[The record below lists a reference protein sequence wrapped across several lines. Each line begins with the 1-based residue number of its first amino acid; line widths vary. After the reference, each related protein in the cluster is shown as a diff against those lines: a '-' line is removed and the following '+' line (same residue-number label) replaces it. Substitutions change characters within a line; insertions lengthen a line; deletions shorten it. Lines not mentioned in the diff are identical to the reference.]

1 MKLKN
6 LTYRNAFGEDGTFS
20 FTALDTRISVA
31 KIFPEG
37 AAARALTTVLYGAD
51 ERDFSELDNAE
62 IILEFERGEAVYRLT
77 RAYRDGGEATELTSE
92 EGETTLMLSPKK
104 TKEIL
109 SAAFGRKIAADT
121 GASEYLKNALSERA
135 PSATEILEKQREAEE
150 KRNRAEEEKRAV
162 ELLSERIGIPEM
174 PSIDLK
180 TIEEERESV
189 IAQLRRAAEKERVAK
204 EAQDAQDAL
213 TEFISKNGDVL
224 RLKEMLDRDDR
235 LRKARAAAEKREAAR
250 TEAERLKSSLSELG
264 SKSDAVRKKAAGGD
278 DAEKECEADFI
289 LKSERVNALR
299 KKFMDEMCAADDE
312 NSEIRRSLDA
322 YYAANDPRIQELRQ
336 KKKRLDNEYEAL
348 LLSITSLENKKK
360 GLVRPMS
367 YKKAVIDGT
376 VLEYKIEK
384 LTAAIEDGNRRSGEL
399 QLEISAKEEDIR
411 DAEAEFKHKTL
422 EKAELTSTLLK
433 GKFRTL
439 EEAINADQAL
449 KNETYAAFVTAENL
463 TAEITALNEKI
474 ANLKRQNEENEEKRK
489 ELQNAKTEIEV
500 RLVKLKHKKES
511 FENEYRGKCAQN
523 IFAEEAEK
531 LRFGDRCPVCDS
543 YVVKKNEIAKTA
555 TEATSE
561 NIRKVQT
568 EIVENEKRLDRIL
581 LKLGAYLSTE
591 ASGDAYIVSLQNTLI
606 KKESLLN
613 RIYRGFGAENKEE
626 FGKAIEKIGA
636 ESSAFNEGIL
646 KLNELGGSIAAEAE
660 KKNVL
665 QNAVVQLSGRES
677 KRIRAIV
684 ETAQTELETAL
695 TEYRKLMPVFGGR
708 PAKELLSG
716 SLIDDIELET
726 VDGDLVSQTKNFREV
741 TVQKIET
748 DRILI
753 LLKNKL
759 ISDLKDT
766 EAESALDVALRE
778 TSRKAKE
785 SSQELDEAESALE
798 DAKLKLAAV
807 RRVNRNAEKEI
818 YGADSNAAAI
828 RLKIAAAETAAEES
842 DAELGKILEEFGI
855 TEEKLSASVLS
866 NAERN
871 KAEKTLREFEEKK
884 QRLEYRAEFT
894 ASRPV
899 TLEFIDVE
907 GLKKRG
913 AELDKLAADAAVRIA
928 KYEYLS
934 ETARELTIE
943 RDALAEKIR
952 GAEAEKE
959 TLSVW
964 AGALKDGEIDFEALT
979 RAAEEK
985 ANAVLLQLS
994 GGTCE
999 TVEDEVL
1006 KKNQNLSH
1014 ASKFASELAAAIL
1027 KKPFE
1032 THSAFLI
1039 GVFGERENDWIAR
1052 IPSVAAD
1059 VRVAVFA
1066 ENKNA

>member
-1 MKLKN
+1 MILKK

-20 FTALDTRISVA
+20 FSVSDGRISVA
-31 KIFPEG
+31 EIFPDG
-37 AAARALTTVLYGAD
+37 AAARALETAAYGAD
-51 ERDFSELDNAE
+51 ERDFAELDNAE
-62 IILEFERGEAVYRLT
+62 IILEFELGEAVYRLT
-77 RAYRDGGEATELTSE
+77 RTYRDGGEATELSSE
-92 EGETTLMLSPKK
+92 EGETTLTLSPKK

-109 SAAFGRKIAADT
+109 KAVFGKKNAAFTD
-121 GASEYLKNALSERA
+121 ASEYLKNALSERA
-135 PSATEILEKQREAEE
+135 PSAAEILEKQREAEE
-150 KRNRAEEEKRAV
+150 KQFRAEEEMRAV
-162 ELLSERIGIPEM
+162 ELLSARIGTPQFPE
-174 PSIDLK
+174 IDLDA
-180 TIEEERESV
+180 IEAERESV

-204 EAQDAQDAL
+204 EAKDAKDAL
-213 TEFISKNGDVL
+213 TEFISKNGDVM
-224 RLKEMLDRDDR
+224 RLQETLNRDDR
-235 LRKARAAAEKREAAR
+235 LREARAETEKREAAR
-250 TEAERLKSSLSELG
+250 KEAEQLKVSLSELG
-264 SKSDAVRKKAAGGD
+264 SKSDAVRKKSLGGD
-278 DAEKECEADFI
+278 EAEKECEADFI

-299 KKFMDEMCAADDE
+299 KKFMDEMCASDDE

-322 YYAANDPRIQELRQ
+322 YYAANDPRIQELNK

-411 DAEAEFKHKTL
+411 DAEAEFKRKTL
-422 EKAELTSTLLK
+422 EKAELTSRLLK
-433 GKFRTL
+433 GKFPTL

-449 KNETYAAFVTAENL
+449 KNEVYAAFVTAENL
-463 TAEITALNEKI
+463 TAEIDALNEKI
-474 ANLKRQNEENEEKRK
+474 ANLKRQNGENDEKRK

-511 FENEYRGKCAQN
+511 YENEYRGKCAQN
-523 IFAEEAEK
+523 LFAEEAEK

-543 YVVKKNEIAKTA
+543 YVVKKNEITKTT

-561 NIRKVQT
+561 NIRKVQS

-591 ASGDAYIVSLQNTLI
+591 ASGDAYIVSLQNTLV
-606 KKESLLN
+606 KKESLLK
-613 RIYRGFGAENKEE
+613 RIYRSFGAENKDE

-636 ESSAFNEGIL
+636 ESASFNEGIL
-646 KLNELGGSIAAEAE
+646 KLNEIGGSIAAESE

-665 QNAVVQLSGRES
+665 QNAVLQLSGRES

-684 ETAQTELETAL
+684 EASQTELEIAL
-695 TEYRKLMPVFGGR
+695 QEYRKLMPVFGGR

-785 SSQELDEAESALE
+785 SARELDEAEAALE

-818 YGADSNAAAI
+818 YGADTSAAAI
-828 RLKIAAAETAAEES
+828 RLKIAAAEASAVES
-842 DAELGKILEEFGI
+842 DAKAAEILEAVGV
-855 TEEKLSASVLS
+855 TEEKLSASILS

-871 KAEKTLREFEEKK
+871 KAEKTLREFAEKK
-884 QRLEYRAEFT
+884 QRLEYRADFT

-907 GLKKRG
+907 ALKARG

-934 ETARELTIE
+934 ETAKELIKE
-943 RDALAEKIR
+943 RDALAEKIKS
-952 GAEAEKE
+952 AEAEKE

-964 AGALKDGEIDFEALT
+964 AGALKDEAIDFEALT

-985 ANAVLLQLS
+985 ANAILCRLS
-994 GGTCE
+994 GANDN
-999 TVEDEVL
+999 VSADEI
-1006 KKNQNLSH
+1006 
-1014 ASKFASELAAAIL
+1014 SKRAAKFSSELAAAIL

-1032 THSAFLI
+1032 THSPFLI
-1039 GVFGERENDWIAR
+1039 AVFGEGEDARIAR
-1052 IPSVAAD
+1052 IPTVADD